1 MQRRTLLKRV
11 GAAMMTPLISM
22 TQARAEIKLGEIT
35 ITSVSDGNLILPG
48 DFAFFGLP
56 ENELSEILGKHGVSR
71 DQLLPPCN
79 VTLLQDGIRTVLFDA
94 GAGSSFMES
103 AGQLIDTL
111 DELGLTAEDITHVV
125 FTHAHPDH
133 LWGVLDDFDDLL
145 FTEAEFMIGQ
155 TEWDYWKDPTTVD
168 TIGDARASFAVGA
181 QRRLEAIE
189 DRVTFIKDG
198 QEVLPGVMAQA
209 SFGHTPGHLS
219 FEIRSGSDAL
229 MVVGDAIG
237 NAHVAFERPDWPS
250 GADQDKELGATT
262 RQALLDKLALE
273 NTRILGF
280 HLPGGG
286 LGRVERTQDAY
297 RFIQEEK

>member
-1 MQRRTLLKRV
+1 MQRRTLLTGM
-11 GAAMMTPLISM
+11 GAALMTPLIGV
-22 TQARAEIKLGEIT
+22 TQARAEIKLGEMT
-35 ITSVSDGNLILPG
+35 VTSVSDGNLVLPG
-48 DFAFFGLP
+48 DFAFSGLP
-56 ENELSEILGKHGVSR
+56 ESELSEILGKYGVSR

-79 VTLLQDGIRTVLFDA
+79 VTLLQDGDRTVLFDV
-94 GAGSSFMES
+94 GAGSGFMDS
-103 AGQLIDTL
+103 AGRLIDTL
-111 DELGLTAEDITHVV
+111 DELDLTPEDITHVV

-168 TIGDARASFAVGA
+168 TIGEARASFAVGA

-189 DRVTFIKDG
+189 DRVAFVSDG
-198 QEVLPGVMAQA
+198 QEIIPGVMAHA

-219 FEIRSGSDAL
+219 FEVRSGSEAI
-229 MVVGDAIG
+229 MVIGDAIG

-262 RQALLDKLALE
+262 RQTLLDKLALE
-273 NTRILGF
+273 NTQILGF

-297 RFIQEEK
+297 RFVQEG

>member
-1 MQRRTLLKRV
+1 
-11 GAAMMTPLISM
+11 
-22 TQARAEIKLGEIT
+22 
-35 ITSVSDGNLILPG
+35 
-48 DFAFFGLP
+48 
-56 ENELSEILGKHGVSR
+56 
-71 DQLLPPCN
+71 
-79 VTLLQDGIRTVLFDA
+79 
-94 GAGSSFMES
+94 
-103 AGQLIDTL
+103 
-111 DELGLTAEDITHVV
+111 
-125 FTHAHPDH
+125 
-133 LWGVLDDFDDLL
+133 
-145 FTEAEFMIGQ
+145 MIGQ

-297 RFIQEEK
+297 RFIQEEQ